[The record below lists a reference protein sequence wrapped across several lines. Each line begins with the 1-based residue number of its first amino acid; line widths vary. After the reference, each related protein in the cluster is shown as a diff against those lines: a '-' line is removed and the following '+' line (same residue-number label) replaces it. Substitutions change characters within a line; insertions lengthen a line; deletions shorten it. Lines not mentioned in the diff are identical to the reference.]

1 MKKRKHELLSEAER
15 EILFGIPTDR
25 DLLARL
31 YSFEPTDIDIIGV
44 RREKRNQLG
53 AALQLALLR
62 HPGTPLAQMLQDKRE
77 VPAELLAFVAEQI
90 VVSPTVLSD
99 YAARGQTMTDHAREL
114 AAKLGVRGPVRADI
128 PLMIEAAAQAAW
140 PTDKGLIIA
149 AGVVAGLRQAGI
161 LLPSIST
168 IERAGI
174 AGRARARKQAATALV
189 AGLSTEQL
197 AQLDTLFDEV
207 PDHGVSRLTW
217 LKSIPVAVKP
227 DHIRHIL
234 ERLRFVRQIG
244 IAAEAAD
251 NIHLDRYR
259 QFVRE
264 GRVSAT
270 YMIERYAALLQRS
283 SASE

>member
-99 YAARGQTMTDHAREL
+99 YAARGQTMTDHARER
-114 AAKLGVRGPVRADI
+114 AAKL
-128 PLMIEAAAQAAW
+128 
-140 PTDKGLIIA
+140 
-149 AGVVAGLRQAGI
+149 VAR
-161 LLPSIST
+161 
-168 IERAGI
+168 
-174 AGRARARKQAATALV
+174 
-189 AGLSTEQL
+189 
-197 AQLDTLFDEV
+197 
-207 PDHGVSRLTW
+207 
-217 LKSIPVAVKP
+217 
-227 DHIRHIL
+227 
-234 ERLRFVRQIG
+234 
-244 IAAEAAD
+244 
-251 NIHLDRYR
+251 DR
-259 QFVRE
+259 
-264 GRVSAT
+264 
-270 YMIERYAALLQRS
+270 
-283 SASE
+283 